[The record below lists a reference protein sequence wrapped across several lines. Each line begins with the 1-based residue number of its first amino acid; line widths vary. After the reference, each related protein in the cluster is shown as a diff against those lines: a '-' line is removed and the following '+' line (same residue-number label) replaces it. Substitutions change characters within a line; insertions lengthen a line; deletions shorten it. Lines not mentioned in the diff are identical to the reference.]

1 MKLLRF
7 SNMKKLFSLSP
18 RHLEIDNPEIFQI
31 RKLLQLFWIAET
43 MLLVSLITTFH
54 YVRLIET
61 IAKCSTFVSLWIV
74 YYFISKKQIFLA
86 RTFLLWILTFS
97 FSYFVWIDAGLRDP
111 GLLAFAGILIFA
123 ATLGS
128 NIIFISILTYV
139 IGFIWFLG
147 YSNISGYYAHHIR
160 KLDYTIVSDAILLYL
175 AIALGIWFL
184 IYELKIIIKTAV
196 SERNKATRSS
206 LFLEHIVNHDI
217 LTGLPNRILAK
228 DRFEQAYLHAKA
240 NDGKI
245 ALISLDLDN
254 FQTLN
259 DSLGQSIGDELLLR
273 VAHRLSEIMREA
285 DTLARLG
292 ADEFLI
298 IIDSHK
304 NLDIVFEVAIEIM
317 NQMTIPFSLKSI
329 DYVTTCSLGIAIA
342 PDDDTDFNS
351 LLKKADLALERAKAT
366 SKNRFIFYDTEMN
379 VNTQKQLNLIQ
390 SLRTAIQERQFHLCY
405 QPKVS
410 LSDGKLIGAEALLRW
425 NHPKDGDVSPFD
437 FIPIAETFGLIVEI
451 GDWVLRE
458 ACRQCKLWH
467 ELGYTELSVAVNV
480 SAIQFKRGNIEEIVT
495 RALSESG
502 LAPQYLEIEMTESI
516 LIDDSHVLMDALVRL
531 RNLGIKF
538 SIDDFGT
545 GYSNLGYIK
554 KFQVEII
561 KIDQSFIRKMSENNQ
576 DMAIVNAIIQ
586 MASSMGIKT
595 IAEGVEDI
603 FTKDKLTA
611 LKCDIAQGYFWS
623 EPIDSQE
630 IINFIQKFK

>member
-1 MKLLRF
+1 M
-7 SNMKKLFSLSP
+7 NLFSSMP
-18 RHLEIDNPEIFQI
+18 ENMDIDNPENFQI
-31 RKLLQLFWIAET
+31 RKLSQLFWIAES
-43 MLLVSLITTFH
+43 MLSISIITTFN
-54 YVRLIET
+54 YVRTIET
-61 IAKCSTFVSLWIV
+61 IAKCSTFVSLMLV
-74 YYFISKKQIFLA
+74 YYFISQKKVFFA
-86 RTFLLWILTFS
+86 RTLLLWILTLSFS
-97 FSYFVWIDAGLRDP
+97 FFIWIDAGLRDP

-128 NIIFISILTYV
+128 NLIFIAILTYV
-139 IGFIWFLG
+139 IGFILFLG
-147 YSNISGYYAHHIR
+147 YSNISGYYVHHIR
-160 KLDYTIVSDAILLYL
+160 KLDYTIITDTVLLYL

-184 IYELKIIIKTAV
+184 IHELRIII
-196 SERNKATRSS
+196 ERAIAEKKKANRSS
-206 LFLEHIVNHDI
+206 LFLDHIVNHDI

-240 NDGKI
+240 NNEKI
-245 ALISLDLDN
+245 TLISLDLDN
-254 FQTLN
+254 FQTIN

-273 VAHRLSEIMREA
+273 VAHRLSGIMREA
-285 DTLARLG
+285 DTIARLG

-317 NQMTIPFSLKSI
+317 NQMTIPFNLKSI

-366 SKNRFIFYDTEMN
+366 SKNRFVFYDMKMN

-390 SLRTAIQERQFHLCY
+390 NLRTAIIEKQFHLCY

-410 LSDGKLIGAEALLRW
+410 LNDGNLIGAEALLRW
-425 NHPKDGDVSPFD
+425 NHPKDGMVSPLD
-437 FIPIAETFGLIVEI
+437 FIPIAETFGLIIEI
-451 GDWVLRE
+451 GNWVLRE

-467 ELGYTELSVAVNV
+467 DLGYTELSVAVNV
-480 SAIQFKRGNIEEIVT
+480 SAIQFKRGNIEEIVIN
-495 RALSESG
+495 ALSNSG
-502 LAPQYLEIEMTESI
+502 LQPQYLEIEMTESI
-516 LIDDSHVLMDALVRL
+516 LIDDSHVLMDALFRL

-554 KFQVEII
+554 KFQVEIL
-561 KIDQSFIRKMSENNQ
+561 KIDQSFIYKMSENSQ
-576 DMAIVNAIIQ
+576 DEAIVKAIIQ

-595 IAEGVEDI
+595 IAEGVEDKY
-603 FTKDKLTA
+603 TRDKLA
-611 LKCDIAQGYFWS
+611 EMKCDMAQGYFWS
-623 EPIDSQE
+623 KPITKNE
-630 IINFIQKFK
+630 MINYIRNFENKIKIFV